1 MYDGALIGLWRARS
15 QPPSLFGRANHT
27 PSSMYFERWQIHL
40 MTHFGRIQ
48 VHALIIFRTSK
59 RSGVRAYFA
68 RRPVPFPYFARSAKR
83 FFCDVLGAVTG
94 AAGLRPL
101 RPGPPLGAPFWVEQG
116 GDDSFRSS
124 QGWLW
129 TDLDEYASDAHCMHT
144 PRTVF
149 SKK

>member
-1 MYDGALIGLWRARS
+1 MDEAADALDTAAASQAAGGGLGDALDVAR
-15 QPPSLFGRANHT
+15 GRD
-27 PSSMYFERWQIHL
+27 R
-40 MTHFGRIQ
+40 G
-48 VHALIIFRTSK
+48 
-59 RSGVRAYFA
+59 
-68 RRPVPFPYFARSAKR
+68 
-83 FFCDVLGAVTG
+83 C
-94 AAGLRPL
+94 GLRPL

-144 PRTVF
+144 ARAVS